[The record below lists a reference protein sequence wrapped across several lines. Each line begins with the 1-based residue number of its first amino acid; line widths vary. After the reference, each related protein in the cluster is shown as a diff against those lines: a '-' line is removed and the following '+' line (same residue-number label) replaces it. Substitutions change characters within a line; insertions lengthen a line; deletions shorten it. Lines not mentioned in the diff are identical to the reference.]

1 MANHTKAV
9 VTTDV
14 QQKLLW
20 DTIVDDGDNVGVDA
34 WLQASVDSK
43 IDACWNRMRVN
54 WTKIRMDDSDFTDE
68 IPSNQAD
75 FVALVIARSDY
86 NTRKQLD
93 DAIALSL
100 S

>member
-34 WLQASVDSK
+34 WIQSQVDEK
-43 IDACWNRMRVN
+43 LAACWKRMRTEWTVN
-54 WTKIRMDDSDFTDE
+54 LMNDSDYTDA

-75 FVALVIARSDY
+75 FVALVLARDEY
-86 NTRKQLD
+86 KNRKAQD
-93 DAIALSL
+93 DAAAL
-100 S
+100 

>member
-20 DTIVDDGDNVGVDA
+20 DIIVDDGDNAGVDA
-34 WLQASVDSK
+34 WIQATVDAK
-43 IDACWNRMRVN
+43 IDACWNRLRVK
-54 WTKIRMDDSDFTDE
+54 WTKILMDDSDFTDA

-75 FVALVIARSDY
+75 FVALVLARADY
-86 NTRKQLD
+86 KNRKARD
-93 DAIALSL
+93 DA
-100 S
+100 

>member
-20 DTIVDDGDNVGVDA
+20 DVIVDDGDNVGVDA

-54 WTKIRMDDSDFTDE
+54 WT
-68 IPSNQAD
+68 
-75 FVALVIARSDY
+75 V
-86 NTRKQLD
+86 
-93 DAIALSL
+93 
-100 S
+100 

>member
-34 WLQASVDSK
+34 WIQATVDAK
-43 IDACWNRMRVN
+43 IDACWNRLRVK
-54 WTKIRMDDSDFTDE
+54 WTKILMDDSDFTDD
-68 IPSNQAD
+68 IPSNQGD
-75 FVALVIARSDY
+75 FVALVIARDEY
-86 NTRKQLD
+86 KNRKAQD
-93 DAIALSL
+93 DATAL
-100 S
+100 

>member
-20 DTIVDDGDNVGVDA
+20 DTIADDGDNAGVDA
-34 WLQASVDSK
+34 WIQSQVDAK
-43 IDACWNRMRVN
+43 INACWKRMRVE
-54 WTKIRMDDSDFTDE
+54 WTKILMNDSDYTDA

-75 FVALVIARSDY
+75 FVALVLARDEY
-86 NTRKQLD
+86 KNRKAQD
-93 DAIALSL
+93 DATAL
-100 S
+100 